1 VIDEPLERRQE
12 RLEDLRREMAV
23 ILSRIDRHDGDISQL
38 TVSLNAL
45 REKID
50 YQHNTVITKLDHLQT
65 QWIDRFQEHSRQDLE
80 ADQQIIRQVAEAK
93 QTATSTRNYVIGIG
107 VGIPVMFQILDFLVG
122 SGLLIHV
129 K

>member
-1 VIDEPLERRQE
+1 VTEEPAERRQE
-12 RLEDLRREMAV
+12 RLEDLRRELAV
-23 ILSRIDRHDGDISQL
+23 ILSRVDRHDGDISQL

-80 ADQQIIRQVAEAK
+80 KDNQILRQVSDAK

>member
-1 VIDEPLERRQE
+1 VTEEPVERRQE

-23 ILSRIDRHDGDISQL
+23 ILSRIDRHDGDITQL

-80 ADQQIIRQVAEAK
+80 KDNQILRQVSDAK
-93 QTATSTRNYVIGIG
+93 QTASSTRNYVIGIG
-107 VGIPVMFQILDFLVG
+107 VGIPVMIQILDFLVG
-122 SGLLIHV
+122 SGLLTHV

>member
-1 VIDEPLERRQE
+1 VTEEPVERRQE

-23 ILSRIDRHDGDISQL
+23 ILSRIDRHDGDITQL

-80 ADQQIIRQVAEAK
+80 KDNQILRQVSDAK
-93 QTATSTRNYVIGIG
+93 QTASSTRNYVIGIG
-107 VGIPVMFQILDFLVG
+107 VGIPVMIQILDFLVG
-122 SGLLIHV
+122 SGLLSHV